1 MHDESKFTLITSEQR
16 MLFDIRQLLI
26 ELNNK
31 LDTNKGAI
39 EPLKVESNQIISKE
53 ENKGEKCQY
62 CDGVHENK
70 GQSLACAKKHKKG
83 VK

>member
-26 ELNNK
+26 EINQK
-31 LDTNKGAI
+31 LDTNKGTI
-39 EPLKVESNQIISKE
+39 EPLKVESNQIIPKE
-53 ENKGEKCQY
+53 ENKGENCQY
-62 CDGVHENK
+62 CGGVHENTGAK
-70 GQSLACAKKHKKG
+70 LACAKKYKKG